1 MPEKNN
7 YFLRLRAKVTLKGH
21 WQTALLVL
29 IAASLLGWISQAVSL
44 IQGNTLRQ
52 QLLGALMQADAAT
65 LANPGFWKQA
75 LALQFGP
82 ERLLSNLLALA
93 SWLVAPMFTLGA
105 INYFLQLLRGNKEQS
120 WTVIFSRA
128 NIWLKGLGTTL
139 LVLGRL
145 LLWALPGLAVL
156 VAVMWITLSVESLG
170 GFAASWLVTM
180 SIVGY
185 IGMLIPMI
193 RASFTYAM
201 SMHFQADHP
210 DWRCRDCVNASK
222 TMMQGQR
229 LNLFMMY
236 ISFIGWQLMIGLV
249 SDMVMMLLGQ
259 LFYLII
265 NLGLGLA
272 LSVYQN
278 CSICAFYEAWREPV
292 TGDDP
297 LREAGENSTVI

>member
-7 YFLRLRAKVTLKGH
+7 YFLRLRARVTLKGH

-29 IAASLLGWISQAVSL
+29 VVASLLSWISQSVSL
-44 IQGNTLRQ
+44 IQGNALRQ
-52 QLLGALMQADAAT
+52 QMMQALMQADAST
-65 LANPGFWKQA
+65 FSSPEFWRHA
-75 LALQFGP
+75 LSLQFGP
-82 ERLLSNLLALA
+82 ERLLSNVLALV
-93 SWLVAPMFTLGA
+93 SWLVAPLFTLGV
-105 INYFLQLLRGNKEQS
+105 INYFLQLLRGHTEQS
-120 WTVIFSRA
+120 WTVVFSRA
-128 NIWLKGLGTTL
+128 SNWLKGLGTTL
-139 LVLGRL
+139 LMLGRS

-156 VAVMWITLSVESLG
+156 AAVMWITLSVESMS
-170 GFAASWLVTM
+170 GFGASWLVTL

-185 IGMLIPMI
+185 LGMLVPMI
-193 RASFTYAM
+193 RAAFTYAM
-201 SMHFQADHP
+201 SMYFQADHP
-210 DWRCRDCVNASK
+210 DWRCRDCVNASR

-236 ISFIGWQLMIGLV
+236 ISFIGWQLLIGLA
-249 SDMVMMLLGQ
+249 SDMALMLLGQ
-259 LFYLII
+259 LFYLLV

-297 LREAGENSTVI
+297 LREAGENGTVV